1 MVKYIF
7 AQVAA
12 VALASSVFAAEAPA
26 APDLSDAR
34 VTLPY
39 GELKTLWQ
47 AAQHEAPEKRKPPVE
62 AALLAARYQL
72 VLKGDQ
78 ATGVVE
84 FETQSFTDE
93 IGRAHV

>member
-12 VALASSVFAAEAPA
+12 VALASLVFAAEPPA
-26 APDLSDAR
+26 VPDLNDAR

-47 AAQHEAPEKRKPPVE
+47 AAQQSEARREE
-62 AALLAARYQL
+62 
-72 VLKGDQ
+72 
-78 ATGVVE
+78 
-84 FETQSFTDE
+84 S
-93 IGRAHV
+93 